1 MVASFSP
8 HREAGGTLHLPSSN
22 GIHHVNPS
30 SAIKQLRRSLSR
42 SPSKSS
48 DFRLLSRTHSPS
60 KNTHYI
66 SSPLSPS
73 RRVSQGNLFLVS
85 ASSTPSPL
93 AVPYPPSAR
102 MNRPGIR
109 RTTSFQPPRSRTTPS
124 SPAKRVLLDS
134 RDNGNSLPP
143 PIVGEKSD
151 EPAPPLQASPTEIS
165 SSYELG
171 SSDTTLNQPA
181 DGLFPHMPAS
191 RVEKRRS
198 GTFRPFPSTSSP
210 LKRSDVIM
218 NLDQT
223 PLRSPSAKRRSL
235 HGANF
240 GSSDFNFFEVDN
252 NIGSTPDKQPKQTEN
267 DAPTSALAQVPS
279 NFSAIPKR
287 SSSLRKS
294 TLQQRQSERSLFSRA
309 RAGTEND
316 AESPPSSPMAP
327 RSRQPKTFDGH
338 LFFPAPCDGSY
349 SNNSIFSN
357 SSTSLFS
364 TSHTNNKST
373 QTYGAPHPLSRTI
386 TQSSSSSSLV
396 DDSPTHE
403 PINRFDKPRP
413 ILNFSKSLP
422 TGSTRPV
429 GSSQLRQ
436 ENSDTSTE
444 SFATPENY
452 KLVKPLP
459 AAFMST
465 GLISKKNRNMDD
477 VHNAS
482 VTSKN
487 MPDTPCKR
495 PLNIFPG
502 VHKPLPQAAVEKA
515 SSNRPASG
523 TPWTPFNQQQSTV
536 STHPGPFSKGAGIFG
551 NSYAKSAISRRS
563 SFVSVDGDDISQS
576 QSPSGNN
583 DTQSTND
590 SELPP
595 TPTKQTF
602 FPSGSHFSKS
612 RPHRPSHSQTSSF
625 DSLSG
630 PSGPCC
636 KLPSTKY
643 SSPNMDVES
652 DSGMEDSPSASLTHE
667 LNQRPFPVPSSLP
680 RSRLLQNLNS
690 PSPHPKNSFHTLS
703 PLNCSQSGNAKFSP
717 NTTASPLG
725 NKSLRRDSPHTPQE
739 HIFPPDPSGLSISAQ
754 GDQRSNPRDHP
765 SALPATPTAPREY
778 FAQVGKRSSLS
789 LGGYNAP
796 DVDPSLTSRFQKV
809 ELVGTGEFSQ
819 VYRVTE
825 PQSTT
830 PFGSPFHPTSF
841 SQPPEM
847 PTRTTTSRA
856 ERVWAVKKS
865 NQPCTGPKD
874 RKRRNNEVV
883 ALKALANCDY
893 IISYADSW
901 EYNNV
906 LYIQTEFCEEGS
918 LDLFLSQVGLKA
930 RLDDF
935 RIWKILLELSL
946 GLKHVHDSGFIHLD
960 LKPAN
965 ILITFEGVLKIAD
978 FGMASRWPA
987 AAGIEGEGDREYIG
1001 PEVLMGRYDKP
1012 ADIFALGL
1020 IMFEIAGNVELP
1032 DNGVSWQKLRNGDM
1046 SDVPSLTWSLETSKV
1061 LRDASG
1067 NPLPDSSYSFE
1078 QLCASESDE
1087 QQHFTDSHC
1096 SIGPD
1101 TVNRNDTSPFDSSRK
1116 QPSPYVRSGELAEP
1130 PDFMVDATNEQALD
1144 TIVRWMISPD
1154 PADRPIADQ
1163 ITQTFGVQWAERRR
1177 RAGATIYEGNWGPA
1191 DEVLAED
1198 AEMIDV

>member
-8 HREAGGTLHLPSSN
+8 HREAGGTLHLPSPN

-48 DFRLLSRTHSPS
+48 DFRLLSRPHSPS

-85 ASSTPSPL
+85 ASSTSSPL

-143 PIVGEKSD
+143 PLVGEKSD
-151 EPAPPLQASPTEIS
+151 EPVPPLQASSTEIS
-165 SSYELG
+165 SSPELG
-171 SSDTTLNQPA
+171 SGDSNLNLPA
-181 DGLFPHMPAS
+181 DSLFPQIPAS

-240 GSSDFNFFEVDN
+240 GSDFNFFEVDN
-252 NIGSTPDKQPKQTEN
+252 NIGSTPDKLPKQTEN
-267 DAPTSALAQVPS
+267 DTPTSGFAQIPS

-294 TLQQRQSERSLFSRA
+294 TLQQRQSERSLFSRT

-316 AESPPSSPMAP
+316 AEPPPSSPMVL
-327 RSRQPKTFDGH
+327 RSRQPKSFDGH
-338 LFFPAPCDGSY
+338 LFFPALHDGSS

-373 QTYGAPHPLSRTI
+373 QTPYGAPHPLSRTI
-386 TQSSSSSSLV
+386 TQSSSDSSLV

-413 ILNFSKSLP
+413 ILNFSRSLP

-429 GSSQLRQ
+429 GPSQLRQ

-482 VTSKN
+482 ITSKN

-495 PLNIFPG
+495 PLNLFPG

-515 SSNRPASG
+515 SSNRSSSG

-536 STHPGPFSKGAGIFG
+536 SPPPGPFSKGTGIFG

-563 SFVSVDGDDISQS
+563 SFVSADGDDISQS
-576 QSPSGNN
+576 QSPSGKN
-583 DTQSTND
+583 DTQSAND

-612 RPHRPSHSQTSSF
+612 RPHRPSHSQTPSF

-636 KLPSTKY
+636 KLPSTEY

-652 DSGMEDSPSASLTHE
+652 DSDMDDSPSA
-667 LNQRPFPVPSSLP
+667 
-680 RSRLLQNLNS
+680 
-690 PSPHPKNSFHTLS
+690 
-703 PLNCSQSGNAKFSP
+703 
-717 NTTASPLG
+717 ASPLG

-754 GDQRSNPRDHP
+754 GDQRSNPRDDP

-796 DVDPSLTSRFQKV
+796 DVDPSLTSRFEKV

-830 PFGSPFHPTSF
+830 PFGSPFHQTSF
-841 SQPPEM
+841 SQPPEK

-874 RKRRNNEVV
+874 RERRNNEVV

-901 EYNNV
+901 EYNNI

-918 LDLFLSQVGLKA
+918 LDLFLSQIGLKA

-965 ILITFEGVLKIAD
+965 ILISFEGVLKIAD

-1067 NPLPDSSYSFE
+1067 NPLPDSSCSFE
-1078 QLCASESDE
+1078 QLCASNSDE

-1096 SIGPD
+1096 SIGSD
-1101 TVNRNDTSPFDSSRK
+1101 TINCNGHSPFDSSRK
-1116 QPSPYVRSGELAEP
+1116 QASPYVRSGELAEP

-1154 PADRPIADQ
+1154 PADRPVADQ
-1163 ITQTFGVQWAERRR
+1163 IIQTFGVQWAERRR

>member
-8 HREAGGTLHLPSSN
+8 HREAGGTLHLPSPN
-22 GIHHVNPS
+22 GIHVNPS
-30 SAIKQLRRSLSR
+30 VAIKQLRRSLSR
-42 SPSKSS
+42 SPSKGS
-48 DFRLLSRTHSPS
+48 DFRLLARPNSPS
-60 KNTHYI
+60 KHTHYI

-73 RRVSQGNLFLVS
+73 RRASQGNLFLVS
-85 ASSTPSPL
+85 ANSLPSPL

-102 MNRPGIR
+102 INRPGIR

-124 SPAKRVLLDS
+124 SPTKRVLLDS
-134 RDNGNSLPP
+134 RDSGNSITSPL
-143 PIVGEKSD
+143 VVEKSE
-151 EPAPPLQASPTEIS
+151 EPVPPLQLSPTEITS
-165 SSYELG
+165 TPELACG
-171 SSDTTLNQPA
+171 DSTLNQPA
-181 DGLFPHMPAS
+181 DSSFAQMPVS

-210 LKRSDVIM
+210 LKRSDVVM

-223 PLRSPSAKRRSL
+223 PLRSPSAKRRSV
-235 HGANF
+235 HGASF
-240 GSSDFNFFEVDN
+240 TSDFNLFEAEN
-252 NIGSTPDKQPKQTEN
+252 SIGSTTDKQPNQNESDPAISN
-267 DAPTSALAQVPS
+267 LSQVSS
-279 NFSAIPKR
+279 NFSVIPKR

-309 RAGTEND
+309 RAVASDWFDTASWAQSTKSG
-316 AESPPSSPMAP
+316 ES
-327 RSRQPKTFDGH
+327 RH
-338 LFFPAPCDGSY
+338 IY
-349 SNNSIFSN
+349 
-357 SSTSLFS
+357 
-364 TSHTNNKST
+364 
-373 QTYGAPHPLSRTI
+373 
-386 TQSSSSSSLV
+386 
-396 DDSPTHE
+396 
-403 PINRFDKPRP
+403 
-413 ILNFSKSLP
+413 
-422 TGSTRPV
+422 
-429 GSSQLRQ
+429 
-436 ENSDTSTE
+436 E

-452 KLVKPLP
+452 KLVNPSQR
-459 AAFMST
+459 FMST
-465 GLISKKNRNMDD
+465 GLISKKNRNVDD
-477 VHNAS
+477 VHNVS

-495 PLNIFPG
+495 PLNMFPG
-502 VHKPLPQAAVEKA
+502 VHKPLPQSATEKTR
-515 SSNRPASG
+515 SNGPSSG
-523 TPWTPFNQQQSTV
+523 TPWTPFTQQHSTA
-536 STHPGPFSKGAGIFG
+536 SPHPGPFSKGMSIFG
-551 NSYAKSAISRRS
+551 NFYAKSTISRRG
-563 SFVSVDGDDISQS
+563 SFVSVDGDDLSQS
-576 QSPSGNN
+576 QSPSRKN
-583 DTQSTND
+583 DSQSTND
-590 SELPP
+590 TELPP

-612 RPHRPSHSQTSSF
+612 RPHRPTHSQTPSF
-625 DSLSG
+625 DSLCG
-630 PSGPCC
+630 PSGPC
-636 KLPSTKY
+636 S
-643 SSPNMDVES
+643 
-652 DSGMEDSPSASLTHE
+652 
-667 LNQRPFPVPSSLP
+667 
-680 RSRLLQNLNS
+680 
-690 PSPHPKNSFHTLS
+690 
-703 PLNCSQSGNAKFSP
+703 
-717 NTTASPLG
+717 SPLG
-725 NKSLRRDSPHTPQE
+725 NKSLGRDSPHTPQE
-739 HIFPPDPSGLSISAQ
+739 HILPPDPSGLSISAQ
-754 GDQRSNPRDHP
+754 GDRRSNPQDHR
-765 SALPATPTAPREY
+765 SSVLPATPTAPREY
-778 FAQVGKRSSLS
+778 FAPVGKKASLS

-796 DVDPSLTSRFQKV
+796 DIDPSLTSRFEKV

-830 PFGSPFHPTSF
+830 PFGSPFQPTSF
-841 SQPPEM
+841 SQTHEKQNK
-847 PTRTTTSRA
+847 TTAVTRA

-874 RKRRNNEVV
+874 RERRNNEVV

-901 EYNNV
+901 EYNNI

-965 ILITFEGVLKIAD
+965 VLITFEGVLKIAD

-1001 PEVLMGRYDKP
+1001 PEVLMGCYDKP

-1046 SDVPSLTWSLETSKV
+1046 SDVPSLTWSLETSKI

-1067 NPLPDSSYSFE
+1067 NPLPDNNCTFE
-1078 QLCASESDE
+1078 QLCASDSDE
-1087 QQHFTDSHC
+1087 QQHFTDSHSVIGHN
-1096 SIGPD
+1096 SING
-1101 TVNRNDTSPFDSSRK
+1101 NDLSPFGSCGK
-1116 QPSPYVRSGELAEP
+1116 QPFSYVRRGELAEP
-1130 PDFMVDATNEQALD
+1130 PDFMIDATNEQALD

-1163 ITQTFGVQWAERRR
+1163 IIQTFGVQWAERRR

>member
-1 MVASFSP
+1 
-8 HREAGGTLHLPSSN
+8 
-22 GIHHVNPS
+22 
-30 SAIKQLRRSLSR
+30 
-42 SPSKSS
+42 
-48 DFRLLSRTHSPS
+48 
-60 KNTHYI
+60 
-66 SSPLSPS
+66 
-73 RRVSQGNLFLVS
+73 
-85 ASSTPSPL
+85 
-93 AVPYPPSAR
+93 
-102 MNRPGIR
+102 
-109 RTTSFQPPRSRTTPS
+109 
-124 SPAKRVLLDS
+124 
-134 RDNGNSLPP
+134 
-143 PIVGEKSD
+143 
-151 EPAPPLQASPTEIS
+151 
-165 SSYELG
+165 
-171 SSDTTLNQPA
+171 
-181 DGLFPHMPAS
+181 MPVS

-210 LKRSDVIM
+210 LKRSDVVM

-223 PLRSPSAKRRSL
+223 PLRSPSAKRRSV
-235 HGANF
+235 HGASF
-240 GSSDFNFFEVDN
+240 TSDFNLFEAEN
-252 NIGSTPDKQPKQTEN
+252 SIGSTPDKQPNQTESDPAISN
-267 DAPTSALAQVPS
+267 LSQVSS
-279 NFSAIPKR
+279 NVSVIPKR

-316 AESPPSSPMAP
+316 TESIPNSPIFL
-327 RSRQPKTFDGH
+327 RSNQPKSFDGH
-338 LFFPAPCDGSY
+338 LFFSVPRDGS
-349 SNNSIFSN
+349 SSSHIFSN
-357 SSTSLFS
+357 PSATLFS
-364 TSHTNNKST
+364 SHANHKST
-373 QTYGAPHPLSRTI
+373 QTPHPAPHPLSRTI

-396 DDSPTHE
+396 DDSPTHG
-403 PINRFDKPRP
+403 PINRFEKPRP

-429 GSSQLRQ
+429 GPSQLSQ
-436 ENSDTSTE
+436 ENPDTSTE

-465 GLISKKNRNMDD
+465 GLISKKNRNVDD
-477 VHNAS
+477 VHNVS
-482 VTSKN
+482 ITSKN

-495 PLNIFPG
+495 PLNMFPG
-502 VHKPLPQAAVEKA
+502 VHKPLPQSATEKTR
-515 SSNRPASG
+515 SNGPSSG
-523 TPWTPFNQQQSTV
+523 TPWTPFTQQHSTA
-536 STHPGPFSKGAGIFG
+536 SPHPGPFSKGMSIFG
-551 NSYAKSAISRRS
+551 NFYAKSTISRRG
-563 SFVSVDGDDISQS
+563 SFISVDGDDLSQS
-576 QSPSGNN
+576 QSPSRKN
-583 DTQSTND
+583 DSQSTND
-590 SELPP
+590 TELPP

-612 RPHRPSHSQTSSF
+612 RPHRPTHSQTPSF
-625 DSLSG
+625 DSLCG
-630 PSGPCC
+630 PSGPC
-636 KLPSTKY
+636 S
-643 SSPNMDVES
+643 
-652 DSGMEDSPSASLTHE
+652 
-667 LNQRPFPVPSSLP
+667 
-680 RSRLLQNLNS
+680 
-690 PSPHPKNSFHTLS
+690 
-703 PLNCSQSGNAKFSP
+703 
-717 NTTASPLG
+717 SPLG
-725 NKSLRRDSPHTPQE
+725 NKSLGRDSPHTPQE
-739 HIFPPDPSGLSISAQ
+739 HILPPDPSGLSISAQ
-754 GDQRSNPRDHP
+754 GDRRSNPQDHR
-765 SALPATPTAPREY
+765 SSVLPATPTAPREY
-778 FAQVGKRSSLS
+778 FAPVGKKASLS

-796 DVDPSLTSRFQKV
+796 DIDPSLTSRFEKV

-830 PFGSPFHPTSF
+830 PFGSPFQPTSF
-841 SQPPEM
+841 SQTHEKQNK
-847 PTRTTTSRA
+847 TTAVTRA

-874 RKRRNNEVV
+874 RERRNNEVV

-901 EYNNV
+901 EYNNI

-965 ILITFEGVLKIAD
+965 VLITFEGVLKIAD

-1001 PEVLMGRYDKP
+1001 PEVLMGCYDKP

-1046 SDVPSLTWSLETSKV
+1046 SDVPSLTWSLETSKI

-1067 NPLPDSSYSFE
+1067 NPLPDNNCTFE
-1078 QLCASESDE
+1078 QLCASDSDE
-1087 QQHFTDSHC
+1087 QQHFTDSHSVIGHN
-1096 SIGPD
+1096 SING
-1101 TVNRNDTSPFDSSRK
+1101 NDLSPFGSCGK
-1116 QPSPYVRSGELAEP
+1116 QPFSYVRRGELAEP
-1130 PDFMVDATNEQALD
+1130 PDFMIDATNEQALD

-1163 ITQTFGVQWAERRR
+1163 IIQTFGVQWAERRR

>member
-8 HREAGGTLHLPSSN
+8 HREAGGTLHLPSPN

-42 SPSKSS
+42 SPSKGS
-48 DFRLLSRTHSPS
+48 DFRLLSRPHSPS
-60 KNTHYI
+60 STNTPYI

-85 ASSTPSPL
+85 TNSVPSPL

-102 MNRPGIR
+102 INRPGIR

-134 RDNGNSLPP
+134 RSNGNSLPP
-143 PIVGEKSD
+143 PMVREKPD
-151 EPAPPLQASPTEIS
+151 EQTPPLQLSPTEIS
-165 SSYELG
+165 SSPELG
-171 SSDTTLNQPA
+171 SGDNPLNQPA
-181 DGLFPHMPAS
+181 DNSFAQMPPS

-198 GTFRPFPSTSSP
+198 GTFGPLSTTSSP

-223 PLRSPSAKRRSL
+223 PLGGPSAKRRSL
-235 HGANF
+235 HGASF
-240 GSSDFNFFEVDN
+240 GSDFNFFDVEN
-252 NIGSTPDKQPKQTEN
+252 NMGNTPEKQPKQTEN
-267 DAPTSALAQVPS
+267 DTPVSNFAQTSS
-279 NFSAIPKR
+279 NFSVIPKR

-309 RAGTEND
+309 RASTEND
-316 AESPPSSPMAP
+316 AESPPCSPMVP
-327 RSRQPKTFDGH
+327 RNRQPKLFDGP
-338 LFFPAPCDGSY
+338 LRDGS
-349 SNNSIFSN
+349 SHGNFST
-357 SSTSLFS
+357 SSASLFS
-364 TSHTNNKST
+364 SSHTNNHST
-373 QTYGAPHPLSRTI
+373 QTPHAGPHPLSRTI
-386 TQSSSSSSLV
+386 TQSSSGSSLI

-403 PINRFDKPRP
+403 PINKFEKPRP
-413 ILNFSKSLP
+413 VLNFSKSLP

-429 GSSQLRQ
+429 GPSQLRQ
-436 ENSDTSTE
+436 ENSNTSTE
-444 SFATPENY
+444 SFATPESY
-452 KLVKPLP
+452 RLVKPLP

-465 GLISKKNRNMDD
+465 GLISKKNRNVDD
-477 VHNAS
+477 VHNVS
-482 VTSKN
+482 ISSKN

-495 PLNIFPG
+495 PLNMFP
-502 VHKPLPQAAVEKA
+502 VMHKPLPQAAIEKA
-515 SSNRPASG
+515 SSNRLSSG
-523 TPWTPFNQQQSTV
+523 NPWTPFNPQQSTA
-536 STHPGPFSKGAGIFG
+536 SPHPGPFSKGMGIFD
-551 NSYAKSAISRRS
+551 NSNAKSAISRRG
-563 SFVSVDGDDISQS
+563 SFVSVDGDEISQS
-576 QSPSGNN
+576 QSPSGKN

-630 PSGPCC
+630 PSGPSC
-636 KLPSTKY
+636 KLPSVEH
-643 SSPNMDVES
+643 SSPSMDVDS
-652 DSGMEDSPSASLTHE
+652 DSDMDDSPSAGLTHKLNRRSLT
-667 LNQRPFPVPSSLP
+667 VPSSIP
-680 RSRLLQNLNS
+680 RSRLVQNLYS
-690 PSPHPKNSFHTLS
+690 PSPHPKSPFPTVS
-703 PLNCSQSGNAKFSP
+703 PLKSSQFGNAKFCP
-717 NTTASPLG
+717 NSTASPLG

-739 HIFPPDPSGLSISAQ
+739 HIPDPSGLTISAQ
-754 GDQRSNPRDHP
+754 GDQRSNPRDHHS

-778 FAQVGKRSSLS
+778 FAQVGQRSSLHLS
-789 LGGYNAP
+789 GYNAP
-796 DVDPSLTSRFQKV
+796 DVDPSLTSRFEKV

-830 PFGSPFHPTSF
+830 PFGSPFRQTSF
-841 SQPPEM
+841 SQRSEKSN
-847 PTRTTTSRA
+847 RTTASRT

-874 RKRRNNEVV
+874 RERRNNEVV
-883 ALKALANCDY
+883 ALKALAECDY

-901 EYNNV
+901 ECDNI

-935 RIWKILLELSL
+935 RIWKILLELST
-946 GLKHVHDSGFIHLD
+946 GLKHIHDSGFIHLD

-978 FGMASRWPA
+978 FGMTSRWPA

-1032 DNGVSWQKLRNGDM
+1032 DNGVSWQKLRNGDI
-1046 SDVPSLTWSLETSKV
+1046 SDVPSLTWSLESSNV

-1067 NPLPDSSYSFE
+1067 NPLPDSNCSFE
-1078 QLCASESDE
+1078 QLCASDSDE
-1087 QQHFTDSHC
+1087 QPHFPDSQFGMQHSSDNGNSN
-1096 SIGPD
+1096 GL
-1101 TVNRNDTSPFDSSRK
+1101 FDPCRK
-1116 QPSPYVRSGELAEP
+1116 QPLPYIRSGELAEP

-1154 PADRPIADQ
+1154 PGDRPVANQ
-1163 ITQTFGVQWAERRR
+1163 IIQTFGVQWAERRR

>member
-8 HREAGGTLHLPSSN
+8 HREAGGTLHLPSPN

-42 SPSKSS
+42 SPSKGS
-48 DFRLLSRTHSPS
+48 DFRLLSRPHSPS
-60 KNTHYI
+60 SKHTHYI

-73 RRVSQGNLFLVS
+73 RRVSQGNMFLVS
-85 ASSTPSPL
+85 ANSVPSPL

-102 MNRPGIR
+102 INRPGIR

-134 RDNGNSLPP
+134 RDNGNLLPP
-143 PIVGEKSD
+143 PLVGEKVD
-151 EPAPPLQASPTEIS
+151 GQTPPLQLSPTEIRS
-165 SSYELG
+165 SPELG
-171 SSDTTLNQPA
+171 SGDNTLNQPA
-181 DGLFPHMPAS
+181 DDSFAQMPPS
-191 RVEKRRS
+191 RIEKRRS
-198 GTFRPFPSTSSP
+198 GTFGPFASTSSP

-223 PLRSPSAKRRSL
+223 PLGSPSAKRRSL

-240 GSSDFNFFEVDN
+240 GSDFNFFEAEN

-267 DAPTSALAQVPS
+267 ETPVSSFAQTSS
-279 NFSAIPKR
+279 NFSVIPKR

-316 AESPPSSPMAP
+316 AESPPSSPMVL
-327 RSRQPKTFDGH
+327 RSRQPKSFDGQ
-338 LFFPAPCDGSY
+338 LFLPAPRDGSSSY
-349 SNNSIFSN
+349 SIFST
-357 SSTSLFS
+357 SSASLFS
-364 TSHTNNKST
+364 SHTNNQST
-373 QTYGAPHPLSRTI
+373 QTPHATPHPLSRAI
-386 TQSSSSSSLV
+386 TQSSSGSSLV

-403 PINRFDKPRP
+403 PINKFEKPRP
-413 ILNFSKSLP
+413 VLNFSKSLP

-429 GSSQLRQ
+429 GPSQLRQ
-436 ENSDTSTE
+436 ENSNTSTE

-482 VTSKN
+482 ITSKN

-495 PLNIFPG
+495 PLNMFPG
-502 VHKPLPQAAVEKA
+502 VHKPLPQAAIEKA
-515 SSNRPASG
+515 SSNRFSSG
-523 TPWTPFNQQQSTV
+523 TPWTPFNPQQSTA
-536 STHPGPFSKGAGIFG
+536 SPHPGPFSKGMGIFG
-551 NSYAKSAISRRS
+551 NSYAKSTISRRG
-563 SFVSVDGDDISQS
+563 SFVSVDGDEISQS
-576 QSPSGNN
+576 QSPSGKN

-636 KLPSTKY
+636 KLPSVEH
-643 SSPNMDVES
+643 SSPNMDVDS
-652 DSGMEDSPSASLTHE
+652 DNDMDDSPSAGLTHK
-667 LNQRPFPVPSSLP
+667 LSQRPFPIPSSIP
-680 RSRLLQNLNS
+680 RSRLVQNLHS
-690 PSPHPKNSFHTLS
+690 PSPHPKSPFPTLS
-703 PLNCSQSGNAKFSP
+703 PLKCSQFGNAKFNP
-717 NTTASPLG
+717 NSTASPLG
-725 NKSLRRDSPHTPQE
+725 NKSLRRGSPHTPQE
-739 HIFPPDPSGLSISAQ
+739 HILPPDPSGLSISAQ
-754 GDQRSNPRDHP
+754 GDQRSNPQDHHS

-778 FAQVGKRSSLS
+778 FAQVGKRSSLLLS
-789 LGGYNAP
+789 GYNAP
-796 DVDPSLTSRFQKV
+796 DVDPSLTSRFEKV

-830 PFGSPFHPTSF
+830 PFGSPFHQTSF
-841 SQPPEM
+841 SQPSEKPN
-847 PTRTTTSRA
+847 RTTASRA
-856 ERVWAVKKS
+856 DRVWAVKKS

-874 RKRRNNEVV
+874 RERRNNEVV

-901 EYNNV
+901 EYNNI

-946 GLKHVHDSGFIHLD
+946 GLKHIHDSGFIHLD

-1032 DNGVSWQKLRNGDM
+1032 DNGVSWQKLRNGDI
-1046 SDVPSLTWSLETSKV
+1046 SDVPSLTWSLETSNV

-1067 NPLPDSSYSFE
+1067 NPLPDNNCSFE
-1078 QLCASESDE
+1078 QLCASDSEE
-1087 QQHFTDSHC
+1087 QQHFADSQFGMQH
-1096 SIGPD
+1096 
-1101 TVNRNDTSPFDSSRK
+1101 SSNGNGHLTNPCQQ
-1116 QPSPYVRSGELAEP
+1116 QPSPYGRSGELAEP

-1144 TIVRWMISPD
+1144 TIVRWMISPN
-1154 PADRPIADQ
+1154 PADRPVADQ
-1163 ITQTFGVQWAERRR
+1163 IIHTFGVQWAERRR

>member
-8 HREAGGTLHLPSSN
+8 HREAGGTLHLPSPN
-22 GIHHVNPS
+22 GIHVNPS
-30 SAIKQLRRSLSR
+30 VAIKQLRRSLSR
-42 SPSKSS
+42 SPSKGS
-48 DFRLLSRTHSPS
+48 DFRLLARPNSPS
-60 KNTHYI
+60 KHTHYI

-73 RRVSQGNLFLVS
+73 RRASQGNLFLVS
-85 ASSTPSPL
+85 ANSLPSPL

-102 MNRPGIR
+102 INRPGIR

-124 SPAKRVLLDS
+124 SPTKRVLLDS
-134 RDNGNSLPP
+134 RDSGNSITSPL
-143 PIVGEKSD
+143 VVEKSE
-151 EPAPPLQASPTEIS
+151 EPVPPLQLSPTEITS
-165 SSYELG
+165 TPELACG
-171 SSDTTLNQPA
+171 DSTLNQPA
-181 DGLFPHMPAS
+181 DSSFAQMPVS

-210 LKRSDVIM
+210 LKRSDVVM

-223 PLRSPSAKRRSL
+223 PLRSPSAKRRSV
-235 HGANF
+235 HGASF
-240 GSSDFNFFEVDN
+240 TSDFNLFEAEN
-252 NIGSTPDKQPKQTEN
+252 SIGSTTDKQPNQNESDPAISN
-267 DAPTSALAQVPS
+267 LSQVSS
-279 NFSAIPKR
+279 NFSVIPKR

-316 AESPPSSPMAP
+316 TESIPNSPIFL
-327 RSRQPKTFDGH
+327 RSNQPKSFDGH
-338 LFFPAPCDGSY
+338 LFFSVPRDGS
-349 SNNSIFSN
+349 SSSHIFSN
-357 SSTSLFS
+357 SSATLFS
-364 TSHTNNKST
+364 SHANHKST
-373 QTYGAPHPLSRTI
+373 QTPHPAPHPLSRTI

-396 DDSPTHE
+396 DDSPTHG
-403 PINRFDKPRP
+403 PINRFEKPRP

-429 GSSQLRQ
+429 GPSQLSQ
-436 ENSDTSTE
+436 ENPDTSTE

-465 GLISKKNRNMDD
+465 GLISKKNRNVDD
-477 VHNAS
+477 VHNVS
-482 VTSKN
+482 ITSKN

-495 PLNIFPG
+495 PLNMFPG
-502 VHKPLPQAAVEKA
+502 VHKPLPQSATEKTR
-515 SSNRPASG
+515 SNGPSSG
-523 TPWTPFNQQQSTV
+523 TPWTPFTQQHSTA
-536 STHPGPFSKGAGIFG
+536 SPHPGPFSKGMSIFG
-551 NSYAKSAISRRS
+551 NFYAKSTISRRG
-563 SFVSVDGDDISQS
+563 SFVSVDGDDLSQS
-576 QSPSGNN
+576 QSPSRKN
-583 DTQSTND
+583 DSQSTND
-590 SELPP
+590 TELPP

-612 RPHRPSHSQTSSF
+612 RPHRPTHSQTPSF
-625 DSLSG
+625 DSLCG
-630 PSGPCC
+630 PSGPC
-636 KLPSTKY
+636 S
-643 SSPNMDVES
+643 
-652 DSGMEDSPSASLTHE
+652 
-667 LNQRPFPVPSSLP
+667 
-680 RSRLLQNLNS
+680 
-690 PSPHPKNSFHTLS
+690 
-703 PLNCSQSGNAKFSP
+703 
-717 NTTASPLG
+717 SPLG
-725 NKSLRRDSPHTPQE
+725 NKSLGRDSPHTPQE
-739 HIFPPDPSGLSISAQ
+739 HILPPDPSGLSISAQ
-754 GDQRSNPRDHP
+754 GDRRSNPQDHR
-765 SALPATPTAPREY
+765 SSVLPATPTAPREY
-778 FAQVGKRSSLS
+778 FAPVGKKASLS

-796 DVDPSLTSRFQKV
+796 DIDPSLTSRFEKV

-830 PFGSPFHPTSF
+830 PFGSPFQPTSF
-841 SQPPEM
+841 SQTHEKQNK
-847 PTRTTTSRA
+847 TTAVTRA

-874 RKRRNNEVV
+874 RERRNNEVV

-901 EYNNV
+901 EYNNI

-965 ILITFEGVLKIAD
+965 VLITFEGVLKIAD

-1001 PEVLMGRYDKP
+1001 PEVLMGCYDKP

-1046 SDVPSLTWSLETSKV
+1046 SDVPSLTWSLETSKI

-1067 NPLPDSSYSFE
+1067 NPLPDNNCTFE
-1078 QLCASESDE
+1078 QLCASDSDE
-1087 QQHFTDSHC
+1087 QQHFTDSHSVIGHN
-1096 SIGPD
+1096 SING
-1101 TVNRNDTSPFDSSRK
+1101 NDLSPFGSCGK
-1116 QPSPYVRSGELAEP
+1116 QPFSYVRRGELAEP
-1130 PDFMVDATNEQALD
+1130 PDFMIDATNEQALD

-1163 ITQTFGVQWAERRR
+1163 IIQTFGVQWAERRR